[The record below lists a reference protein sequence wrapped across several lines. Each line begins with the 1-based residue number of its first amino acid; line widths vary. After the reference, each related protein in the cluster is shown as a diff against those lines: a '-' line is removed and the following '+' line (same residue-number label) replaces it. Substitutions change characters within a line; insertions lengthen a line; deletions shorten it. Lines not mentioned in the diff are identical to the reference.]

1 MSGSDPRKIRAT
13 LEAAEGYAVFDAE
26 GKRLGAFVELA
37 ADDRIAIRHD
47 GVFVWHRRLL
57 PITDVVNVI
66 PDQRAVVLKVSKR
79 TLADTKAQLARHPNP
94 LASRR
99 KVRRR
104 ARLGTNELNVTLGR
118 SRETPISRTSLA
130 TPQRTSH
137 TTKTCDTP
145 LHARRIHHPR
155 RRPERIRTL
164 ARGTCSSSRHQRAT
178 PSPSKKG
185 PLHTAATASKYLGKR
200 LRSSS

>member
-47 GVFVWHRRLL
+47 GVFVWRRRLL

-79 TLADTKAQLARHPNP
+79 TLAETEAPASQVPEPSRVAEENP
-94 LASRR
+94 SPSEAW
-99 KVRRR
+99 
-104 ARLGTNELNVTLGR
+104 NELNVPLGR
-118 SRETPISRTSLA
+118 SRETPISRTSVA
-130 TPQRTSH
+130 TPQRTGH
-137 TTKTCDTP
+137 TTKTCDSP
-145 LHARRIHHPR
+145 LYARRIRHPR

-164 ARGTCSSSRHQRAT
+164 TSGTCSSSRHQRAT
-178 PSPSKKG
+178 PSPSTKD
-185 PLHTAATASKYLGKR
+185 PLHAAATASKYPGKR